1 MIDIYVN
8 RKFQITKEGNK
19 MAVERVTV
27 KLGNTSK
34 VLTISEANELV
45 ELLESELFDERTF
58 REMDIELA
66 ELKAKVEKYENI
78 IEELEE
84 IIENLK

>member
-8 RKFQITKEGNK
+8 RKFQITKDGDK
-19 MAVERVTV
+19 VAIERVTV
-27 KLGNTSK
+27 RLGNARA
-34 VLTISEANELV
+34 VLTISEAAELV
-45 ELLESELFDERTF
+45 ELLELELFDERTF
-58 REMDIELA
+58 KEMDAELT